1 MLEENWRRVELGPAG
16 IEDNRG
22 WTVLVIGVIDRATL
36 EGRAIC
42 LNRFRV
48 ASRNAI
54 ENV

>member
-1 MLEENWRRVELGPAG
+1 MLDENWRRVELGPAG

-22 WTVLVIGVIDRATL
+22 RTALVIGVIVCATL

-54 ENV
+54 D